1 MVAQLARSLC
11 ACVLLA
17 ILGGGD
23 AVAVVAADG
32 GASQL
37 RGAQASTTRS
47 CMDIYKKCVSRKSK
61 LCRSFGVPLYHS
73 DCMSAIQAKCW
84 KTPYM
89 LGQVNST
96 GYWRSACSDCDEQYS
111 DGKSLCSRCAAT
123 LENLELAANACPAR

>member
-17 ILGGGD
+17 ALGGGD

-37 RGAQASTTRS
+37 RGA
-47 CMDIYKKCVSRKSK
+47 
-61 LCRSFGVPLYHS
+61 
-73 DCMSAIQAKCW
+73 QAKCW

-123 LENLELAANACPAR
+123 LENLELAANACPAL